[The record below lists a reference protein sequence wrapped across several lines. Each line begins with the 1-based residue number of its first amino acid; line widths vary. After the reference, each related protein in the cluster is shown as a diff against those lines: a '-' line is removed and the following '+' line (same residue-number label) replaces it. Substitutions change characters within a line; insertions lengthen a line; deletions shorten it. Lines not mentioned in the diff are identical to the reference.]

1 MKKQKANHE
10 SPMTQNLISLLSD
23 LENCDRQRMS
33 SSGKHY
39 LDEIW
44 KLLGLPAYDDM
55 IKMSEKLDTMDK
67 EELEHIEQ
75 SVPVEPEDLPFQ
87 PHPIPNTGDE

>member
-1 MKKQKANHE
+1 MKKPKANIQ
-10 SPMTQNLISLLSD
+10 SQMTQRLIHLLSN

-44 KLLGLPAYDDM
+44 KLLGQPTYSQV
-55 IKMSEKLDTMDK
+55 KKYN
-67 EELEHIEQ
+67 EEEE
-75 SVPVEPEDLPFQ
+75 
-87 PHPIPNTGDE
+87 